1 MSDLIPAPAGRLP
14 ATSPPDQRSLL
25 APPADPAAG
34 GALSRLRALSAQ
46 PAIRRTLPWFGGV
59 TALGGTALLWAMLNP
74 APQRTLYS
82 QLGDADKAA
91 VVASLDKAAIPYQLD
106 SQTGAITVGED
117 DLYRARMLVASDGA
131 VAAPPSGDELL
142 NNLPMGASRTME
154 AERLRA
160 ARERELQLTVMEI
173 DGVEAV
179 RVHLAEAEKSV
190 FVRDNLPPSASVM
203 VKLAPGRQ
211 LSQSQVQAIRSLVA
225 GSVPGLSI
233 DAVKVVDQTGRLLS
247 DGANGDDDRFDLQSR
262 MEDKLRRQLSQL
274 LTPMLGDGN
283 FSSEIQ
289 VELDMDELTSARES
303 YDKEGV
309 VRTETQAAS
318 QSAANGAAAGV
329 PGVLANTPPPA
340 TTAQPGAP
348 QGTSP
353 ANGAPGTTGESS
365 SSRTFELGRE
375 VQVSNATPGKI
386 RRLTVA
392 VALSAEAMKQAKA
405 ADIQQIKQLVGAAVG
420 TNPQR
425 GDQVEVVVRSFKPE
439 VAAEQPFW
447 EAPWFMP
454 VLRHS
459 VALLAVLLVLFL
471 GVRPLIK
478 ALKPQPAP
486 LPIPA
491 ATDKD
496 TATGKDDDDDDDAAG
511 TNDGEGGE
519 ADDGGSAGSASSSST
534 PAGKR
539 KARRRA
545 EAALVDEDE
554 AADADHLGQ
563 QVILA
568 QRLTDENPD
577 AAAAVLRKMLAEPAE
592 PEKAEA

>member
-1 MSDLIPAPAGRLP
+1 MSDLVPAPAGQLRP
-14 ATSPPDQRSLL
+14 GQIDTEPPGPGRSF
-25 APPADPAAG
+25 ADPAG
-34 GALSRLRALSAQ
+34 GSPLMRLRDMTSQ
-46 PAIRRTLPWFGGV
+46 PALRRAIPWFVGAA
-59 TALGGTALLWAMLNP
+59 ALGGTALMWALLSP

-91 VVASLDKAAIPYQLD
+91 VVASLDKAGIAYQLD
-106 SQTGAITVGED
+106 NGTGAVTVGED

-211 LSQSQVQAIRSLVA
+211 LAQSQVQAIRSLVA
-225 GSVPGLSI
+225 GSVPGLAI
-233 DAVKVVDQTGRLLS
+233 DAVKVVDQAGRLLS
-247 DGANGDDDRFDLQSR
+247 EGANGDGDRFDLQSR
-262 MEDKLRRQLSQL
+262 MEDKLRRQLAQL
-274 LTPMLGDGN
+274 LTPMLGAGN

-289 VELDMDELTSARES
+289 VELDMDEVTSARES

-318 QSAANGAAAGV
+318 QNSATAAAGV

-348 QGTSP
+348 QGNPP
-353 ANGAPGTTGESS
+353 ANAAPGTTGESS

-375 VQVSNATPGKI
+375 VQVANAAPGKI

-405 ADIQQIKQLVGAAVG
+405 ADIEQIKQLVGAAVG
-420 TNPQR
+420 ANPQR
-425 GDQVEVVVRSFKPE
+425 GDQVEVVVRSFQPE
-439 VAAEQPFW
+439 MVTEQNFW
-447 EAPWFMP
+447 EAPWFAT
-454 VLRHS
+454 VLRHG

-478 ALKPQPAP
+478 AIKRP
-486 LPIPA
+486 
-491 ATDKD
+491 
-496 TATGKDDDDDDDAAG
+496 DAAG
-511 TNDGEGGE
+511 T
-519 ADDGGSAGSASSSST
+519 ADT
-534 PAGKR
+534 KKR
-539 KARRRA
+539 KGK
-545 EAALVDEDE
+545 AAATDEDDEESGSEDE
-554 AADADHLGQ
+554 ADGEDANAEGATSASGMTATNRLLPRPADPGSEGFDTRRLGE
-563 QVILA
+563 QVSLA
-568 QRLTDENPD
+568 QRMTHENPD
-577 AAAAVLRKMLAEPAE
+577 AAAAVVRQMLVEPS
-592 PEKAEA
+592 EKADA

>member
-1 MSDLIPAPAGRLP
+1 M
-14 ATSPPDQRSLL
+14 
-25 APPADPAAG
+25 
-34 GALSRLRALSAQ
+34 RLRDMTGQ
-46 PAIRRTLPWFGGV
+46 PALRRAIPWFVGAA
-59 TALGGTALLWAMLNP
+59 ALGGTALMWALLSP

-91 VVASLDKAAIPYQLD
+91 VVASLEKAGVAYQLD
-106 SQTGAITVGED
+106 NGTGAITVGED

-211 LSQSQVQAIRSLVA
+211 LAQSQVQAIRSLVA
-225 GSVPGLSI
+225 GSVPGLAI
-233 DAVKVVDQTGRLLS
+233 DAVKVVDQAGRLLS
-247 DGANGDDDRFDLQSR
+247 EGANGDGDRFDLQSR
-262 MEDKLRRQLSQL
+262 MEDKLRRQLAQL
-274 LTPMLGDGN
+274 LTPMLGAGN

-289 VELDMDELTSARES
+289 VELDMDEVTSARES

-318 QSAANGAAAGV
+318 QNSATAAAGV

-348 QGTSP
+348 QGTPP
-353 ANGAPGTTGESS
+353 ANAAPGTNGESS

-375 VQVSNATPGKI
+375 VQVANAAPGKI

-405 ADIQQIKQLVGAAVG
+405 ADIEQIKQLVGAAVG
-420 TNPQR
+420 ANPQR
-425 GDQVEVVVRSFKPE
+425 GDQVEVVVRSFQPE
-439 VAAEQPFW
+439 MLTEQNFW
-447 EAPWFMP
+447 EAAWFAT
-454 VLRHS
+454 VVRHG

-478 ALKPQPAP
+478 AIKRPD
-486 LPIPA
+486 A
-491 ATDKD
+491 AGAANPKKRKGKGAAEDDDDEGGDADGDEDGADGD
-496 TATGKDDDDDDDAAG
+496 TATAGGKMSDPSATGMMAANRLLPRPADPG
-511 TNDGEGGE
+511 SEGFDTRRLGE
-519 ADDGGSAGSASSSST
+519 
-534 PAGKR
+534 
-539 KARRRA
+539 
-545 EAALVDEDE
+545 
-554 AADADHLGQ
+554 
-563 QVILA
+563 QVSLA
-568 QRLTDENPD
+568 QRMTHENPD
-577 AAAAVLRKMLAEPAE
+577 AAAAVVRQMLVEPS
-592 PEKAEA
+592 EKADA